1 MAEGFELKLSLFVVL
16 FLSAV
21 YIAYEIVAIPSGG
34 HPFGHALG
42 IMGALLMLMTE
53 FLYSARKRWRIFRF
67 GQVRHWLSFH
77 IFTGIVG
84 PALVIMHTGFDF
96 RGLAGFTMFLTILV
110 VASGFVGRYIYTS
123 VPRTLAGVEISR
135 RDLER
140 ELVARR
146 DDMNQWTESKSMQV
160 QMLAEQYASSATM
173 EQDLSVLKVFSR
185 KFDEWTTKRRIHV
198 AIGQL
203 EKDEQARLRDLER
216 MINRQQRLI
225 RQINSLQTVRNLMGS
240 WHTFH
245 IPLGITLFVSMT
257 IHIGAAIYF
266 GGI

>member
-1 MAEGFELKLSLFVVL
+1 MADSFELKLSLFVVL

-21 YIAYEIVAIPSGG
+21 YIAYEIVAVPSGG

-53 FLYSARKRWRIFRF
+53 FLYSARKRWRLFRF

-96 RGLAGFTMFLTILV
+96 RGLAGFTMLLTILV

-146 DDMNQWTESKSMQV
+146 DDMNHWTEGKSIHV
-160 QMLAEQYASSATM
+160 QKLAEQYASSATM
-173 EQDLSVLKVFSR
+173 EQDLSVLQVFSR
-185 KFDEWTTKRRIHV
+185 RFDEWMTKRRIH
-198 AIGQL
+198 AKIGQL
-203 EKDEQARLRDLER
+203 EKDEQARLKDLER

-240 WHTFH
+240 WQTLH

-266 GGI
+266 GGL